1 MSAILGNPITLGGG
15 SKVLSYTEKA
25 KQVKAENEAR
35 IASPEESLNI
45 VGVQTEE
52 EVTTDETN

>member
-1 MSAILGNPITLGGG
+1 MGY
-15 SKVLSYTEKA
+15 YTDKA

-35 IASPEESLNI
+35 IEALEEALNI

>member
-1 MSAILGNPITLGGG
+1 MGY
-15 SKVLSYTEKA
+15 YTEKA

-35 IASPEESLNI
+35 IDALEEALNI

-52 EVTTDETN
+52 TEVTTDETN

>member
-1 MSAILGNPITLGGG
+1 MG
-15 SKVLSYTEKA
+15 YDTEKA

-35 IASPEESLNI
+35 IAAQEEALNI
-45 VGVQTEE
+45 VDVQTEE

>member
-1 MSAILGNPITLGGG
+1 MGY
-15 SKVLSYTEKA
+15 YTEKA
-25 KQVKAENEAR
+25 LQVKAENEAR
-35 IASPEESLNI
+35 IAALEEALNI

>member
-1 MSAILGNPITLGGG
+1 MGY
-15 SKVLSYTEKA
+15 YTEKA

-35 IASPEESLNI
+35 ITALEEALNI

-52 EVTTDETN
+52 TVVTTDETN

>member
-1 MSAILGNPITLGGG
+1 MGY
-15 SKVLSYTEKA
+15 YTDKA
-25 KQVKAENEAR
+25 LQVKAENEAR
-35 IASPEESLNI
+35 IAALEEALNI

>member
-1 MSAILGNPITLGGG
+1 MGY
-15 SKVLSYTEKA
+15 YTEKA

-35 IASPEESLNI
+35 IEALEEALNI

>member
-1 MSAILGNPITLGGG
+1 MGY
-15 SKVLSYTEKA
+15 YTEKA
-25 KQVKAENEAR
+25 KQVNAENEAR
-35 IASPEESLNI
+35 IAALEEALNI

>member
-1 MSAILGNPITLGGG
+1 MGD
-15 SKVLSYTEKA
+15 YTEKA

-35 IASPEESLNI
+35 IEALEEALNI

>member
-1 MSAILGNPITLGGG
+1 MGY
-15 SKVLSYTEKA
+15 YTEKA
-25 KQVKAENEAR
+25 KQVKGEHEAR
-35 IASPEESLNI
+35 IEALEEALNI

>member
-1 MSAILGNPITLGGG
+1 MGY
-15 SKVLSYTEKA
+15 YTEKA
-25 KQVKAENEAR
+25 KHVKAENESR
-35 IASPEESLNI
+35 IDALEEALNI

>member
-1 MSAILGNPITLGGG
+1 MGY
-15 SKVLSYTEKA
+15 YTEKA
-25 KQVKAENEAR
+25 KQVKVENEAR
-35 IASPEESLNI
+35 TAALEEALNI

>member
-1 MSAILGNPITLGGG
+1 MSTILGNPITLGVG
-15 SKVLSYTEKA
+15 SKVLDYTEKA

-35 IASPEESLNI
+35 IASPEEALNI

>member
-1 MSAILGNPITLGGG
+1 MGY
-15 SKVLSYTEKA
+15 YTEKA

-35 IASPEESLNI
+35 IETLEEALNI

>member
-1 MSAILGNPITLGGG
+1 MGY
-15 SKVLSYTEKA
+15 YTEKS

-35 IASPEESLNI
+35 IAALEEALNI